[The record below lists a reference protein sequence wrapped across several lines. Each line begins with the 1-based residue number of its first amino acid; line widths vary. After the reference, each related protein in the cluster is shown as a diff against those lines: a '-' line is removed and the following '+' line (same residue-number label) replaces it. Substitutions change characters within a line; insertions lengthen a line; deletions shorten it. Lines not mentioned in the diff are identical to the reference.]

1 MIKKSYELHKV
12 NLSKYDICLLY
23 GKNEGL
29 QNEIIDK
36 YFINNFEGQIS
47 KYEENEFIKNFN
59 IILSELLNESL
70 FGESK
75 ILIISRIS
83 EKIVSFVN
91 KILERKLDKVKIIL
105 KVFVH

>member
-12 NLSKYDICLLY
+12 NLTKYDIYLLY

-91 KILERKLDKVKIIL
+91 KKFIMLSGLFRVKNAI
-105 KVFVH
+105 V